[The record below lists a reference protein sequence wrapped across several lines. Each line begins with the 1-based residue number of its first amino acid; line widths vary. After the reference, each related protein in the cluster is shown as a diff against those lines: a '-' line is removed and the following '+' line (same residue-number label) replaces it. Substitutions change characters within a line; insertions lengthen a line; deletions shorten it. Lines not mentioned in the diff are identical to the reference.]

1 MEIWF
6 ILLISFSIC
15 SLLTSIFTLV
25 HTSSKLPP
33 GPPSIPILTNI
44 QWLRKS
50 TLHIESLL
58 RNFVAKYG
66 PIITLPVGTRPVV
79 FIADPSI
86 AHKALVLNGALFADR
101 PPALPVAKIMS
112 SNQHNINS
120 ASYGPLWRLL
130 RRNLTS
136 QILHPSRLKSFSKA
150 RKWVLDVLINRFVS
164 HSELGNPVCVI
175 EHFQYAMFCLLVL
188 MCFGDKLEE
197 SQIKEIEDVHRVIL
211 LNFQSFSNLDLL
223 PKLSKIFFRKRWE
236 AFLESRRNQDKVVI
250 PLIE

>member
-1 MEIWF
+1 
-6 ILLISFSIC
+6 
-15 SLLTSIFTLV
+15 
-25 HTSSKLPP
+25 
-33 GPPSIPILTNI
+33 
-44 QWLRKS
+44 
-50 TLHIESLL
+50 
-58 RNFVAKYG
+58 
-66 PIITLPVGTRPVV
+66 
-79 FIADPSI
+79 
-86 AHKALVLNGALFADR
+86 
-101 PPALPVAKIMS
+101 MS

-175 EHFQYAMFCLLVL
+175 EHFQYAIFCLLVL

-197 SQIKEIEDVHRVIL
+197 SQIKEIVDVHRVIL

-250 PLIE
+250 PLIESRRKAIQNRANSAKNEDKEDLCCHMWTHCLI